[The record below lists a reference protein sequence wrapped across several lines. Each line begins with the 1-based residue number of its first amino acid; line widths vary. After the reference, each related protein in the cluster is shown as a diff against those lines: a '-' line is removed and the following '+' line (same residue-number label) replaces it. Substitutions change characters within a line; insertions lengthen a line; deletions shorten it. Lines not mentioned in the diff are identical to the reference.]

1 MTGMLRRFAILF
13 SAGALGGLVNSVALW
28 ALGRLGVTAALGVSL
43 APRLVPMWLYPR
55 IVWGGLWAS
64 LFLFPILRR
73 SPFKRGFLYSLGP
86 TAVQLL
92 VVFPQ
97 KAHKGMFGLDLGT
110 LTPLFVILLNLVWGI
125 TAAYFLEYI
134 GEE

>member
-1 MTGMLRRFAILF
+1 MAGMLRRFAILF
-13 SAGALGGLVNSVALW
+13 SAGALGGLVNSVSLW
-28 ALGRLGVTAALGVSL
+28 VLGRLGITAALGVHL

-55 IVWGGLWAS
+55 IVWGGLWAT
-64 LFLFPILRR
+64 LFLFPLFKR
-73 SPFKRGFLYSLGP
+73 SPFKRGAVYSLGP

-110 LTPLFVILLNLVWGI
+110 MTPLFVVLLNLVWGV
-125 TAAYFLEYI
+125 TAAYFLKYT